1 MIVFSR
7 TKNAKK
13 LLALLLSTTM
23 AFSLTACGSGG
34 NDAPAPAENEVGGG
48 H

>member
-13 LLALLLSTTM
+13 LLAFF
-23 AFSLTACGSGG
+23 AV
-34 NDAPAPAENEVGGG
+34 NDYGIFTDGLRLWRK
-48 H
+48 